1 MKENKKDEENI
12 NNDTKIEN
20 EQKESKK
27 DIEQEKDINT
37 KKEENSVDN
46 NNINNE
52 IKKEEKKVETKKILS
67 SIVTTGKEKINDI
80 YLKKVKDLSN
90 IYYYTSNY
98 ILFLFQLFK
107 KISEP
112 FYSKLSSSYINN
124 VKPYLKYFK
133 DLVPILNSFSEKMNS
148 LNSSINPEL
157 FIKEEESILRQEN
170 NLNLSVKKINS
181 SIGQIYSNIAK
192 SIKEI
197 ISQQIF
203 TKYDI
208 IETKFEENFHKML
221 ELISGMEQFRIKYN
235 NEFSKKYDNVF
246 NTYVQK
252 YTEVNDFLINMK
264 DFFSIEYD
272 IINSANFAIKNSLEF
287 INSIKILYEESITI
301 FCDYLEILKKMIKI
315 FYQENKKI
323 ILINILPEKMVT
335 DLEKLLTQDIRKNI
349 EKKFSIK
356 NIIEHYHDEA
366 LRNEI
371 NHLLLKY
378 QDILAQ
384 FKILKNE
391 EINDIAK
398 FNLNYYKTTN
408 IFFIFLKSL
417 LPPPFQYNY
426 EEGIQFKS
434 KVKRDC
440 GLFKGWK
447 ECHLVISYQGHILF
461 FDEVEKNNN
470 KNNSIETPPK
480 SQSVVYADINM
491 TKNTDL
497 NLNMD
502 DLNKTVKNNT
512 LTNKEDAKYGIIPEN
527 LSLMYL
533 KNSYGIRKKNKKQG
547 KFLFEIWE
555 KGLGNKKNRINII
568 DALNA
573 KNLENILFELTETN
587 IYDD

>member
-20 EQKESKK
+20 EQKEAKK

-417 LPPPFQYNY
+417 LPP
-426 EEGIQFKS
+426 
-434 KVKRDC
+434 
-440 GLFKGWK
+440 
-447 ECHLVISYQGHILF
+447 
-461 FDEVEKNNN
+461 
-470 KNNSIETPPK
+470 
-480 SQSVVYADINM
+480 
-491 TKNTDL
+491 
-497 NLNMD
+497 
-502 DLNKTVKNNT
+502 
-512 LTNKEDAKYGIIPEN
+512 
-527 LSLMYL
+527 
-533 KNSYGIRKKNKKQG
+533 
-547 KFLFEIWE
+547 
-555 KGLGNKKNRINII
+555 
-568 DALNA
+568 
-573 KNLENILFELTETN
+573 
-587 IYDD
+587 